1 LRYWGKLKRKSTK
14 GLTVIEV
21 VVITS
26 IVIALGIFLMM
37 YSAGLFTTTTLD
49 LTEETSRNIQLL
61 RGILLIEA
69 VHYYS
74 REDGTDAADIYV
86 RNIAKH
92 PIDLTVTRIELI
104 ISHDVLHDYVPKSSV
119 GFGNLTKLK
128 MGENASLSAPVC
140 NQCKKGDILIYR
152 VWYISSFMYNVENPL
167 MSVNDML
174 YVEAKI
180 IKPIGGGSPLK
191 CPLPIDNW
199 VMIDYIDPIT
209 GAIFGR
215 IGSLS
220 PAISIRPSLASSQS
234 DDLSFTVTA
243 IEIEG
248 GGSGSGSAEID
259 IPTAR
264 LERVVGDYENLQVP
278 LRVTVTSSW
287 NVIQREWIFGGI
299 SGKLHISGIYL
310 QWSRLDKILE
320 GVMLELGYGETGNYR
335 VKITLKDCDGEVLM
349 ATSVYINVER
359 TNDFEARFIPIP
371 DPIRFDQIYYIETEV
386 EELSGGH

>member
-1 LRYWGKLKRKSTK
+1 
-14 GLTVIEV
+14 
-21 VVITS
+21 
-26 IVIALGIFLMM
+26 MM
-37 YSAGLFTTTTLD
+37 YSAGLFTTTTGD
-49 LTEETSRNIQLL
+49 LTEETGRNIQLL

-69 VHYYS
+69 VDYYS
-74 REDGTDAADIYV
+74 GEDGGDVADIYV
-86 RNIAKH
+86 RNIAKY

-104 ISHDVLHDYVPKSSV
+104 ISNDVLHDYVPKSFA
-119 GFGNLTKLK
+119 GFGNLTKLR

-140 NQCKKGDILIYR
+140 NQCKKGEILIYR
-152 VWYISSFMYNVENPL
+152 VWYISSSMYNVENPL

-180 IKPIGGGSPLK
+180 IKPIGGGSALK
-191 CPLPIDNW
+191 CPIPSDNW
-199 VMIDYIDPIT
+199 VMIDYVDPIT

-215 IGSLS
+215 ISSLS
-220 PAISIRPSLASSQS
+220 PVISIRPSLASSQS

-243 IEIEG
+243 TEIEG

-278 LRVTVTSSW
+278 LRVTVTSNW
-287 NVIQREWIFGGI
+287 NVIQKEWIFGGI

-320 GVMLELGYGETGNYR
+320 GVLLELGYGETGNYR
-335 VKITLKDCDGEVLM
+335 VKITLRDCDGEVLM
-349 ATSVYINVER
+349 ATSIYINVER

-371 DPIRFDQIYYIETEV
+371 DPIRFDQVYSIETEV
-386 EELSGGH
+386 EKL